1 MKNRPPQNTNH
12 YFQKKKKKKMNR
24 IDKKENMK
32 IYSIEFMI
40 KEVFYRVI
48 KINVIWKH

>member
-1 MKNRPPQNTNH
+1 MKKPPTTKHQSLLS
-12 YFQKKKKKKMNR
+12 KKEMNR
-24 IDKKENMK
+24 IDKKKNMK
-32 IYSIEFMI
+32 IYCIEFMI